1 MDARKKSKNEKS
13 HHRKSKARKDSTGNG
28 DNPTRIRNKT
38 IEKCQH
44 AGLCWQ
50 WLSRFVCL
58 MHRPPIKITDKISAP
73 NRPDNLII
81 TIQLPKLQN
90 SKNIK
95 LDVQDRSLTLK
106 TENEEPSYSLKV
118 ELPYQ
123 IDSSNGANAKY
134 KKEQVHSKF
143 WVCQGTYGARECIL

>member
-1 MDARKKSKNEKS
+1 MQEKRAKTKSRITGSRKPEKIQPETGIIQPEYEIKQSKNVNMQ
-13 HHRKSKARKDSTGNG
+13 DYVGNG
-28 DNPTRIRNKT
+28 
-38 IEKCQH
+38 CQ
-44 AGLCWQ
+44 GLSVYCIA
-50 WLSRFVCL
+50 
-58 MHRPPIKITDKISAP
+58 PYKITDSAP

-134 KKEQVHSKF
+134 KKEQVHSKIVIF
-143 WVCQGTYGARECIL
+143 EAISQKP

>member
-1 MDARKKSKNEKS
+1 MDARKKSKNKKS
-13 HHRKSKARKDSTGNG
+13 NHRKSKARKDSTGNG

-50 WLSRFVCL
+50 WLSRFVGL
-58 MHRPPIKITDKISAP
+58 MHHPHNITDSAP

-134 KKEQVHSKF
+134 KKEQVHSKIVIF
-143 WVCQGTYGARECIL
+143 EAMSQKP

>member
-1 MDARKKSKNEKS
+1 M
-13 HHRKSKARKDSTGNG
+13 STC
-28 DNPTRIRNKT
+28 RIMLAMVVK
-38 IEKCQH
+38 
-44 AGLCWQ
+44 
-50 WLSRFVCL
+50 VCL
-58 MHRPPIKITDKISAP
+58 PNASPPIKITGKISAP